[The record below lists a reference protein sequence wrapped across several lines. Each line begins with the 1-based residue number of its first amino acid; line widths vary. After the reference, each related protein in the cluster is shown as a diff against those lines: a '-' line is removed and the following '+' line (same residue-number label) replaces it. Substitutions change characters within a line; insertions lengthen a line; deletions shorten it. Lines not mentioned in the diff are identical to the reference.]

1 MIKNLVF
8 SGGGLKG
15 YAFIGV
21 IKALYETHI
30 IENITKF
37 VGTSIGSI
45 AAYFSIIGITH
56 NEINDFIIDFDFN
69 SIKNINIDNLNSE
82 YGLIDGTLLIKY
94 INDFTKKYK
103 NIDNLTFEELYKK
116 TNKELIITGT
126 CLTTKKVEYFNYN
139 TTPNMLVL
147 DAIRISIS
155 YPFLFTAIKRN
166 NKIYIDGGI
175 LDNTPLSILKNE
187 NPNTVLGIKISNDTK
202 ENNGINNIEEFAINM
217 INCLTVEIET
227 LKINKSRQNN
237 LLIIDIENINLF
249 SNNFSI
255 EDKKKLFKIGYE
267 KTINYLKNPNLW
279 KEELN
284 NKQNKET
291 QTEIYKKEDKNTQ
304 IYIN

>member
-94 INDFTKKYK
+94 INECKF
-103 NIDNLTFEELYKK
+103 
-116 TNKELIITGT
+116 
-126 CLTTKKVEYFNYN
+126 
-139 TTPNMLVL
+139 
-147 DAIRISIS
+147 
-155 YPFLFTAIKRN
+155 
-166 NKIYIDGGI
+166 
-175 LDNTPLSILKNE
+175 
-187 NPNTVLGIKISNDTK
+187 
-202 ENNGINNIEEFAINM
+202 
-217 INCLTVEIET
+217 
-227 LKINKSRQNN
+227 
-237 LLIIDIENINLF
+237 
-249 SNNFSI
+249 
-255 EDKKKLFKIGYE
+255 
-267 KTINYLKNPNLW
+267 
-279 KEELN
+279 
-284 NKQNKET
+284 
-291 QTEIYKKEDKNTQ
+291 
-304 IYIN
+304 